1 MAIDSNRDLDQ
12 TEDLGQTK
20 LCCTT
25 HNILLGL
32 NSIRE
37 VEGVSI

>member
-1 MAIDSNRDLDQ
+1 MAIHSHRDLDQ
-12 TEDLGQTK
+12 AKGLRQTK
-20 LCCTT
+20 LGCTT

-37 VEGVSI
+37 GEGVSI